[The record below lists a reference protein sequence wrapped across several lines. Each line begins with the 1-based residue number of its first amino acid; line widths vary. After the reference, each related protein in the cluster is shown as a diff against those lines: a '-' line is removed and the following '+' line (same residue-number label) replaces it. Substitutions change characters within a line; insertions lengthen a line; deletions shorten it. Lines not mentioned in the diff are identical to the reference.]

1 MRRNGETDARAAVP
15 RPDQGLAP
23 LLSLGLAAVLVVSGA
38 AIGLGVAMR
47 EGSHGVMWGSA
58 PVAPPQAPMAPAGAP
73 PTAVP
78 AGFQLAGLPR
88 DTVERYTFARANAEV
103 YAHVPCFCGCSTMLA
118 HRNLAECFVTPSGTW
133 ESHAAGCQVCLGEAR
148 MVMRMM
154 GRGMAPTTI
163 RDRIV
168 AEFGGPTLNAPTMG
182 TSA

>member
-1 MRRNGETDARAAVP
+1 MPRDGETDPPADVP

-23 LLSLGLAAVLVVSGA
+23 LLSLGLAALLVVSGA

-47 EGSHGVMWGSA
+47 QGSHGVMWGGA
-58 PVAPPQAPMAPAGAP
+58 PVAPPRASIAPAGAAA
-73 PTAVP
+73 TVLP

-88 DTVERYTFARANAEV
+88 GTVELYTFARANAEV
-103 YAHVPCFCGCSTMLA
+103 YAQVPCFCGCATMLG

-154 GRGMAPTTI
+154 GRGMAPPTI

-168 AEFGGPTLNAPTMG
+168 AEFGGPTLDAPTMG